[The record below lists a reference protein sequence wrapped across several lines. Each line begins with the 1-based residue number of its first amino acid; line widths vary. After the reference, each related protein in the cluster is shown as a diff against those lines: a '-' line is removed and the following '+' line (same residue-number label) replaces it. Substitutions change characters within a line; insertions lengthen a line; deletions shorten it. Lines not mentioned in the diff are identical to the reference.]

1 MNEMTEQKDVSIPLL
16 SDKLSPDETKDIQ
29 IKKTTDIPDY
39 SNEDLYA
46 KANCISRL
54 LFIWGYKIIKLS
66 HKTRLTAE
74 KLGNLTGQNA
84 SNAFM
89 NITYYVYNDLNY
101 KSKKKFSLILAIIMI

>member
-1 MNEMTEQKDVSIPLL
+1 MYLLFPYNNTMNEMTEQKDVSIPLL

-66 HKTRLTAE
+66 HKTKYTCLADGVRS
-74 KLGNLTGQNA
+74 
-84 SNAFM
+84 SNAVQY
-89 NITYYVYNDLNY
+89 T
-101 KSKKKFSLILAIIMI
+101 FSHSAH